1 MEFASCLQAI
11 KRNMQ
16 KAVVGKDAVIDRLLI
31 ALICSGHVLVE
42 DLPGLGKTT
51 AVSALAASLGCSFQ
65 RIQFTP
71 DVLPSDIT
79 GFNVVRLQS
88 GDTVFHPG
96 SVHNQIVLADE
107 INRASPK
114 TQAAL
119 LEAMQERQVTVDGVT
134 YPLPQPFMVLATQN
148 PVEMAGTYP
157 LPEAQLDRFL
167 MQIHMG
173 YPTRAEE
180 LEILRSHRSVT
191 DRVPLEPVADAADI
205 LEMQRT
211 LPSIRVD
218 EALMEY
224 MVQVVETTRSTE
236 GVALGVSPRGSIAL
250 MRASCGRA
258 ILAGRDYVLPEDI
271 QELAPC
277 VLAHRMVMKNRSGA
291 PGTTAEDVV
300 ADILRSLRVPKVRG

>member
-96 SVHNQIVLADE
+96 SVYNQIVLADE

-205 LEMQRT
+205 LEMQRA

>member
-191 DRVPLEPVADAADI
+191 DRVPLEPVADSADI

>member
-96 SVHNQIVLADE
+96 NVHNQIVLADE

-119 LEAMQERQVTVDGVT
+119 LEAMQERQVTVDGMT

>member
-51 AVSALAASLGCSFQ
+51 AVSALAASLGCSFE

>member
-205 LEMQRT
+205 LEMQRA

>member
-51 AVSALAASLGCSFQ
+51 AVSALAASLGCSFE

-191 DRVPLEPVADAADI
+191 DRVPLEPVADSADI